1 MLTSYIHGSI
11 LKMLQ
16 GSKVHT
22 YVFPVGIEKVVI
34 MFSVKMIMVDECGD
48 EVVVDTFNMGE
59 ELDEDYV
66 AVWESMKIEKARQ
79 KYPEA
84 QRFYFEDS
92 RNMQRLINAE
102 ISGWRE
108 EDDDDI
114 DEWGEMENDENMP
127 CDYSGFCAGASCPQ
141 FFKCQH

>member
-1 MLTSYIHGSI
+1 
-11 LKMLQ
+11 
-16 GSKVHT
+16 
-22 YVFPVGIEKVVI
+22 
-34 MFSVKMIMVDECGD
+34 MFTVKMIMVDECGY
-48 EVVVDTFNMGE
+48 EVVVDTFNIGE
-59 ELDEDYV
+59 ELDEDYMEM
-66 AVWESMKIEKARQ
+66 WEDMKIEKARQ
-79 KYPEA
+79 RYPEA

-102 ISGWRE
+102 INGWRE

-114 DEWGEMENDENMP
+114 DEWGEMEDDLNMP

>member
-1 MLTSYIHGSI
+1 
-11 LKMLQ
+11 
-16 GSKVHT
+16 
-22 YVFPVGIEKVVI
+22 
-34 MFSVKMIMVDECGD
+34 MVDECGD
-48 EVVVDTFNMGE
+48 EVVVDTFKVND

-84 QRFYFEDS
+84 QRFYFENS
-92 RNMQRLINAE
+92 RDMQRLIDAE
-102 ISGWRE
+102 VNGWRE

-114 DEWGEMENDENMP
+114 DEWGETEDDGNMP
-127 CDYSGFCAGASCPQ
+127 CDYSGFCARTSCPQ